1 VRADSAL
8 LAELLDAVPCGL
20 LVWQPD
26 DLDDP
31 TSLRL
36 LFVNRTAQSWLR
48 EDLRLGSTLY
58 ELFPDAKPENAALI
72 TEVARTRRGHDFGVV
87 PWSGVGAASVLI
99 QAVPVGKT
107 AVAVVLEGQD
117 ARLRAEEETQRANRF
132 LDSIIENIPA
142 MVFMKDAEHLR
153 FERFNRAGEELL
165 GLSRDALLGKSDY
178 DFFPKDQADFFVEK
192 DREVLRSGARD
203 IPEEPIKTNTG
214 ERWLHTRKIPLFDEH
229 GTPQH
234 LLGVS
239 IDITDKKHA
248 QDVLRASHAALEQRI
263 EERTSELRNQIAG
276 RERAESALAHT
287 EEQLRHAQKME
298 AIGRLAG
305 GVAHDFNNLLSVIQ
319 SASSLALTSL
329 GDAEEVHADL
339 REIQLAAERAG
350 RLTGQLLAVGR
361 RQLLEARIVDL
372 NDILGSI
379 RQMLVRVIGED
390 IELRHV
396 AAAGLNKVRVDVG
409 QFEQVVL
416 NLVVN
421 ARDAMPRG
429 GRLTI
434 ETANVD
440 FDRSYAELHP
450 DVNPGPHVMLAVSDT
465 GIGMDRATQERIFE
479 PFFTTKEQ
487 GKGTGLGLS
496 TVFGIVKQSGGSIF
510 VYSEPGR
517 GATFKVYFPRAD
529 ERRTVSDTRLSAVP
543 PVSKGETVLVAEDD
557 EQVRAVVRRV
567 LTRAGYRV
575 MEARTGGEALALAER
590 HGTSIDLLLTDVV
603 MPEMGGPELG
613 AAMKI
618 KQPKLRMLYMSGY
631 TDDSVL
637 RHGIL
642 EGEVSFM
649 QKPLTPDLLLRKV
662 REALDASSQPVE

>member
-1 VRADSAL
+1 MRADSAL

-165 GLSRDALLGKSDY
+165 GLSRDALIGKSDY

-416 NLVVN
+416 NLVV
-421 ARDAMPRG
+421 
-429 GRLTI
+429 
-434 ETANVD
+434 
-440 FDRSYAELHP
+440 DRKS
-450 DVNPGPHVMLAVSDT
+450 
-465 GIGMDRATQERIFE
+465 
-479 PFFTTKEQ
+479 
-487 GKGTGLGLS
+487 
-496 TVFGIVKQSGGSIF
+496 
-510 VYSEPGR
+510 
-517 GATFKVYFPRAD
+517 
-529 ERRTVSDTRLSAVP
+529 
-543 PVSKGETVLVAEDD
+543 
-557 EQVRAVVRRV
+557 VV
-567 LTRAGYRV
+567 
-575 MEARTGGEALALAER
+575 
-590 HGTSIDLLLTDVV
+590 
-603 MPEMGGPELG
+603 
-613 AAMKI
+613 
-618 KQPKLRMLYMSGY
+618 
-631 TDDSVL
+631 
-637 RHGIL
+637 
-642 EGEVSFM
+642 
-649 QKPLTPDLLLRKV
+649 
-662 REALDASSQPVE
+662 